1 MDSSQRPGVPR
12 PTVPALAMVAAMT
25 VTVAVGGCA
34 PSHPPRP
41 ASARP
46 GPATVISQARARSV
60 IAQDATTLRW
70 SWLIGRT
77 EGQLI
82 AQCMRRNGYAYE
94 VPAPDPEPG
103 PATITADALGGNGP
117 ATYGVFPHGAPPN
130 NPGVEPASFRDAL
143 DGAATEAA
151 SLTLPDG
158 STVGYETG
166 GCLGEARTRLFGS
179 VRAYVTSAYLP
190 PTVRDEFAAFLTTDP
205 AYTVAR
211 QAWQSCMAQ
220 RHWTF
225 QTPAEAIASLETAQ
239 LDAAALN
246 RRQAAIAGADRD
258 CDLRSHLRDRRRQAL
273 ARFTAGLSAPVLAE
287 LGDVSAGRDLAG
299 RVARQTLAP

>member
-1 MDSSQRPGVPR
+1 
-12 PTVPALAMVAAMT
+12 MVAAMT

-46 GPATVISQARARSV
+46 GAAVAISQTRARSV

-77 EGQLI
+77 EVQLV
-82 AQCMRRNGYAYE
+82 AQCMRRHGYTYE
-94 VPAPDPEPG
+94 IPAPDPEPG
-103 PATITADALGGNGP
+103 PATITADALGGSGP

-130 NPGVEPASFRDAL
+130 KPGAEPVSFRDAL

-151 SLTLPDG
+151 SLALPDG

-190 PTVRDEFAAFLTTDP
+190 QTVRDEFDAFLIADG
-205 AYTVAR
+205 AYTDALK
-211 QAWQSCMAQ
+211 AWQSCMAQ

-225 QTPAEAIASLETAQ
+225 KAPAEAIASLETAQ
-239 LDAAALN
+239 LDAASLN

-258 CDLRSHLRDRRRQAL
+258 CDLRSHLRSRRGQAL
-273 ARFTAGLSAPVLAE
+273 ARFTTGLSGQVLAE
-287 LGDVSAGRDLAG
+287 LDEVSTGRDLAG
-299 RVARQTLAP
+299 RVARQTLPA